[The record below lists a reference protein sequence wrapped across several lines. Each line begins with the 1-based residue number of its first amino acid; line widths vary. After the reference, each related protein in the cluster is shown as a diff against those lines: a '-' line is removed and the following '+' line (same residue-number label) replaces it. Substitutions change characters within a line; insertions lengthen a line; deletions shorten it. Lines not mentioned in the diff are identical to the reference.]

1 VTSQEPV
8 ASETLRRVTDSITSG
23 VAPDALRDQLA
34 RWAAT
39 APAYRAYLERYRDK
53 VRKKLRGAATDDA
66 REDLRAELLF
76 ARLVLADR
84 RFALDFEAH
93 GAQRPGPDFT
103 ATFRRAAAFE
113 IEVTRLRGT
122 PTTAALVSTIAAK
135 LRQLRPS
142 TANVL
147 VVSCD
152 APDASQIALDAS
164 ARALRRRADAWDE
177 DFFATRGLASR
188 RAFYDRFLR
197 LGAAIAWCPDAAGA
211 SRVSAWIN
219 PSARI
224 PAPVPALRAVL
235 DALRAHA

>member
-1 VTSQEPV
+1 MTSREPV
-8 ASETLRRVTDSITSG
+8 ASETLRRLTGAITAG
-23 VAPDALRDQLA
+23 VAPDTLRDELA

-53 VRKKLRGAATDDA
+53 VRKKLRGAATHDA
-66 REDLRAELLF
+66 REDVRTELLF

-103 ATFRRAAAFE
+103 ATFRRAPAFE

-122 PTTAALVSTIAAK
+122 PTMAALVSTIAAK
-135 LRQLRPS
+135 LRQLQPS

-147 VVSCD
+147 VVACD
-152 APDASQIALDAS
+152 APDASRIQLDA
-164 ARALRRRADAWDE
+164 AAVALRRRADAWDE
-177 DFFATRGLASR
+177 DFFGTRGLASR

-197 LGAAIAWCPDAAGA
+197 LGAVIGWCPDAAGA
-211 SRVSAWIN
+211 SQTSAWIN
-219 PSARI
+219 PSART
-224 PAPVPALRAVL
+224 PAPVAALRAVL
-235 DALRAHA
+235 DALRAEA